1 MTASAYAQLD
11 LAGEIALV
19 TGASSGIGAAVA
31 KLLASRG
38 AAVVVNFRSGEER
51 ATKIVDAITRDGGR
65 AFSIAA
71 DVTKADDLAKIR
83 AAAQEAYGPITILVN
98 NAGAFW
104 EVHPFL
110 DIGDE
115 LWDRSLDLNLRAVVR
130 ACETFLPDMLAAGH
144 GRIVNLS
151 SIVTQS
157 GGPGE
162 TAHYAVAKAGV
173 ETLTRSLAREHAA
186 TGVIVNAVAP
196 GLIDTPVHD
205 DNRERFDRLQAA
217 YAPVGRAGT
226 PEEVAEVV
234 AFLASPA
241 ASYMTAQTLHVNGGR
256 L

>member
-1 MTASAYAQLD
+1 MSPSAYSQLD
-11 LAGEIALV
+11 LTGEVALV

-31 KLLASRG
+31 RLLAARG
-38 AAVVVNFRSGEER
+38 AAVVVNFRSGAER
-51 ATKIVDAITRDGGR
+51 ATEVVDEITRVGGR
-65 AFSIAA
+65 AFSIAG
-71 DVTKADDLAKIR
+71 DVTKVEDLAR
-83 AAAQEAYGPITILVN
+83 LREAARDAYGPVTVLVN

-104 EVHPFL
+104 EVRPFL
-110 DIGDE
+110 EIGDE
-115 LWDRSLDLNLRAVVR
+115 LWERSLQLNLRAVVR
-130 ACETFLPDMLAAGH
+130 ACETFLPDMLAARS

-186 TGVIVNAVAP
+186 DGVIVNAVAP

-205 DNRERFDRLQAA
+205 DNRERFDRLQAS

-226 PEEVAEVV
+226 PAEIAEVV

-241 ASYMTAQTLHVNGGR
+241 ASYVTAQILHVNGGR